1 VGGGKNKEQEEGE
14 GCGEYCLRIEEWDTT
29 GYGYADGKV

>member
-1 VGGGKNKEQEEGE
+1 VGGGKNKEQE